1 MLLGTSDVSWETK
14 YVFDIV
20 EVSTDSIQ
28 KENKL
33 PLC

>member
-1 MLLGTSDVSWETK
+1 MPLGTSNVSWEAK
-14 YVFDIV
+14 YAFDIV